1 MTQFDVHRN
10 VGRNRTTI
18 PYVVVVQSSLFKNS
32 RRRVVV
38 PLVSAEEI
46 GKVATLPM
54 SAVNPVFTVEGVL
67 FEQSVDELSEVNEII
82 ELRVGRFPL
91 PRGKKSASTDCPNT
105 TVEGVKVV
113 LNPFEIVSVP
123 VDSLGDRLGS
133 LAGEADAIVAALDE
147 LFSRAWD

>member
-54 SAVNPVFTVEGVL
+54 SAVNPVFTVEGV
-67 FEQSVDELSEVNEII
+67 
-82 ELRVGRFPL
+82 
-91 PRGKKSASTDCPNT
+91 
-105 TVEGVKVV
+105 KVV

>member
-1 MTQFDVHRN
+1 
-10 VGRNRTTI
+10 
-18 PYVVVVQSSLFKNS
+18 
-32 RRRVVV
+32 
-38 PLVSAEEI
+38 
-46 GKVATLPM
+46 M